1 MTAMEQFERWTRR
14 ARGDV
19 APQPDVSHAV
29 MRRLQGEPEPAPAGP
44 GSPLWI
50 LSGVSA
56 CAATVCGYLGYY
68 GWMLME
74 SPMRVWVQ
82 DFAQMGS
89 L

>member
-1 MTAMEQFERWTRR
+1 MIGTEQFERWTRR

-19 APQPDVSHAV
+19 APQPDVSRAV
-29 MRRLQGEPEPAPAGP
+29 MRRLQGEPALAGP
-44 GSPLWI
+44 NSLLWI

-68 GWMLME
+68 GWMLMD

-82 DFAQMGS
+82 DFAQIGS